1 MPRGPAMAKEI
12 EIKYAVEDLAVVKRK
27 LRAAGATHLG
37 TVEQSDAYFDTPDRR
52 LLAADSGL
60 RLRTTRILR
69 RGAEKIEGGALLTF
83 KGPARRG
90 GRAKVRTERQ
100 SHVGAPAVVAE
111 ILAACGLGEM
121 VTIVKRRCSWRL
133 GRCRVELD
141 RLPILG
147 CFVEIEGPSAKAIY
161 SAAGRLGL
169 RGEPI
174 KTHYV
179 RLLKDCCRHI
189 GQTCR
194 VVRMDRCDISCR
206 RPGRRGE

>member
-1 MPRGPAMAKEI
+1 MAKEI
-12 EIKYAVEDLAVVKRK
+12 EIKYAVEDLATVRRK
-27 LRAAGATHLG
+27 LLAAGARHLG

-60 RLRTTRILR
+60 RLRTTRCLR
-69 RGAEKIEGGALLTF
+69 RGAEKIEAGALLTF

-100 SHVGAPAVVAE
+100 THVGDPAVVAE

-121 VTIVKRRCSWRL
+121 VTIVKRRCSYRL

-147 CFVEIEGPSAKAIY
+147 CFVEIEGPSAKAIHA
-161 SAAGRLGL
+161 AAGRLDL

-179 RLLKDCCRHI
+179 NLLKNRCRHV
-189 GQTCR
+189 GRTCR
-194 VVRMDRCDISCR
+194 VVRLDRCDISCR
-206 RPGRRGE
+206 RPGRRAD